1 MKKLARRV
9 RDMKLSGKMTLF
21 FTVLVLGQFFVSLA
35 ILTTIISSTNRDTL
49 TARMSYTRQGVEGYL
64 EETFRDLRV
73 KGELIA
79 GQKKTIEYT
88 DFGLKTLLARELVVF
103 RESLG
108 IDSISV
114 FTDPEYPFAS
124 TQKFASSGA
133 VTRAEI
139 ERCFKGE
146 SGLFISAEAGGP
158 SLMVLSPIRRADG
171 IIGVLSLGLA
181 LDEAFVSRIEKISGA
196 GIVFQFH
203 DISLHGDSLT
213 DAGVQ
218 KVLGAYNGLSGDAGV
233 MMAGGHIVG
242 SVELGAVGLPGGRI
256 LCLLDTVETTRL
268 IARYNLISLVSTVL
282 ILALA
287 LASGF
292 AFFRRAF
299 SRRFQLILQG
309 ITKIAGGDFH
319 PPFQLEW
326 ADELGQLAQAFDEM
340 CRRLLVR
347 ETELSQLREK
357 LALSSKLAALG
368 EMAAGVAHQIRNPL
382 VVMKVSAEMLRD
394 NFTVSGAVDRYQKLT
409 SLMIDEADTLNLVVS
424 NFLDFARPRKISRSP
439 ASISAIIDFCLESLP
454 LERFQG
460 VSVRRVVEEGV
471 PELPLDR
478 NLIGQ
483 ALSNLILNALQA
495 SPPHASVEVR
505 AGMADGRL
513 RVEVQDWGAGMSAET
528 QRSMFDPFF
537 TTRDSGTG
545 LGLSIVH
552 RIVEDHGGLIDV
564 RSAPG
569 QGSTFGILL

>member
-1 MKKLARRV
+1 M
-9 RDMKLSGKMTLF
+9 
-21 FTVLVLGQFFVSLA
+21 
-35 ILTTIISSTNRDTL
+35 
-49 TARMSYTRQGVEGYL
+49 
-64 EETFRDLRV
+64 
-73 KGELIA
+73 
-79 GQKKTIEYT
+79 
-88 DFGLKTLLARELVVF
+88 
-103 RESLG
+103 
-108 IDSISV
+108 
-114 FTDPEYPFAS
+114 
-124 TQKFASSGA
+124 
-133 VTRAEI
+133 
-139 ERCFKGE
+139 
-146 SGLFISAEAGGP
+146 
-158 SLMVLSPIRRADG
+158 
-171 IIGVLSLGLA
+171 
-181 LDEAFVSRIEKISGA
+181 
-196 GIVFQFH
+196 
-203 DISLHGDSLT
+203 
-213 DAGVQ
+213 
-218 KVLGAYNGLSGDAGV
+218 
-233 MMAGGHIVG
+233 
-242 SVELGAVGLPGGRI
+242 
-256 LCLLDTVETTRL
+256 
-268 IARYNLISLVSTVL
+268 STVL

-309 ITKIAGGDFH
+309 ITKIAGGDFR

-394 NFTVSGAVDRYQKLT
+394 NYTVTGHVDRYQKLT

-424 NFLDFARPRKISRSP
+424 NFLDFARPRKINRSP

-478 NLIGQ
+478 NLIG
-483 ALSNLILNALQA
+483 AGALQ
-495 SPPHASVEVR
+495 PHPER
-505 AGMADGRL
+505 APGISRL
-513 RVEVQDWGAGMSAET
+513 RRVGGGPRGHGGRAASRGSA
-528 QRSMFDPFF
+528 
-537 TTRDSGTG
+537 G
-545 LGLSIVH
+545 LGRGNGRGDAAQHVQPVLHHAGVRHGPGAFH
-552 RIVEDHGGLIDV
+552 RAPHRGRATAGIIDV

>member
-1 MKKLARRV
+1 M
-9 RDMKLSGKMTLF
+9 
-21 FTVLVLGQFFVSLA
+21 LVLGQFFVSLA

-218 KVLGAYNGLSGDAGV
+218 KVLAAYNGLSGDAGV

-256 LCLLDTVETTRL
+256 LCLLDTARQRASLRATT
-268 IARYNLISLVSTVL
+268 
-282 ILALA
+282 
-287 LASGF
+287 
-292 AFFRRAF
+292 
-299 SRRFQLILQG
+299 
-309 ITKIAGGDFH
+309 
-319 PPFQLEW
+319 
-326 ADELGQLAQAFDEM
+326 
-340 CRRLLVR
+340 
-347 ETELSQLREK
+347 
-357 LALSSKLAALG
+357 
-368 EMAAGVAHQIRNPL
+368 
-382 VVMKVSAEMLRD
+382 
-394 NFTVSGAVDRYQKLT
+394 
-409 SLMIDEADTLNLVVS
+409 
-424 NFLDFARPRKISRSP
+424 
-439 ASISAIIDFCLESLP
+439 
-454 LERFQG
+454 
-460 VSVRRVVEEGV
+460 
-471 PELPLDR
+471 
-478 NLIGQ
+478 
-483 ALSNLILNALQA
+483 
-495 SPPHASVEVR
+495 
-505 AGMADGRL
+505 
-513 RVEVQDWGAGMSAET
+513 
-528 QRSMFDPFF
+528 
-537 TTRDSGTG
+537 
-545 LGLSIVH
+545 
-552 RIVEDHGGLIDV
+552 
-564 RSAPG
+564 
-569 QGSTFGILL
+569 

>member
-1 MKKLARRV
+1 M
-9 RDMKLSGKMTLF
+9 
-21 FTVLVLGQFFVSLA
+21 
-35 ILTTIISSTNRDTL
+35 
-49 TARMSYTRQGVEGYL
+49 
-64 EETFRDLRV
+64 
-73 KGELIA
+73 
-79 GQKKTIEYT
+79 
-88 DFGLKTLLARELVVF
+88 
-103 RESLG
+103 
-108 IDSISV
+108 
-114 FTDPEYPFAS
+114 
-124 TQKFASSGA
+124 
-133 VTRAEI
+133 
-139 ERCFKGE
+139 
-146 SGLFISAEAGGP
+146 
-158 SLMVLSPIRRADG
+158 
-171 IIGVLSLGLA
+171 LSLGLA

-218 KVLGAYNGLSGDAGV
+218 KVLAAYNGLSGDAGV

-256 LCLLDTVETTRL
+256 LCLLDTAETTRL

-357 LALSSKLAALG
+357 LALSSKLAAFG

-394 NFTVSGAVDRYQKLT
+394 NFTVNGAVDRYQKLT

-454 LERFQG
+454 RG
-460 VSVRRVVEEGV
+460 
-471 PELPLDR
+471 
-478 NLIGQ
+478 
-483 ALSNLILNALQA
+483 ALS
-495 SPPHASVEVR
+495 
-505 AGMADGRL
+505 GRL
-513 RVEVQDWGAGMSAET
+513 GAPRRGGRRARASA
-528 QRSMFDPFF
+528 
-537 TTRDSGTG
+537 
-545 LGLSIVH
+545 
-552 RIVEDHGGLIDV
+552 
-564 RSAPG
+564 
-569 QGSTFGILL
+569 